1 MLLTILGR
9 SSLIWYAWVGR
20 AETTLGKGKVD
31 EAVVEVDVDE
41 AEDTELL
48 VLEDAAL
55 VILLLVLVL
64 LAVLLAKALWRKI
77 KPIPRLQ

>member
-20 AETTLGKGKVD
+20 VETTLGKGKDD
-31 EAVVEVDVDE
+31 ESVVEVDVD
-41 AEDTELL
+41 DTELL
-48 VLEDAAL
+48 VLEDEVL